1 MRKLS
6 NLACVISLF
15 LCCVFVVDSSA
26 AAAFS
31 NVSQAVS
38 KIIAASWSE
47 KAAKSRRSKLRQRAL
62 TTVMSLAACTNLLSC
77 GDWER
82 EAYRDFITND
92 AEGLPI
98 MQGATTANQT
108 QVFVLTTQSDDYDFS
123 LVDGEGNEIFPV
135 VIAKGSRQGYGRVVQ
150 HVSFKGLIPNSTY
163 LLQVHSAAGELL
175 DERELQTLDP
185 SKQELRFAFGSCMA
199 DYRPQG
205 DIWQQMV
212 ALNPD
217 VIFLVGDNVYTNNI
231 SPITAPDFMWMRYVS
246 TRGALNLFRS
256 RQLIPVIA
264 VWDDHDYGMSNG
276 DLSYPHKEES
286 LSIFKTF
293 FASNDTENFYMPDIG
308 AASFFSI
315 FGYNF
320 FLLDDRTFRTPQGS
334 SPEWHF
340 GEAQSRWLL
349 NNLVSKDY
357 AFLISGDQFFGGY
370 IHKDSF
376 QGRHPERFVDFLAEL
391 KASEAKVIFMS
402 GDRHFTEIME
412 IHEELLGYQTY
423 EFTSSPM
430 HSSYR
435 SLPRRNP
442 LRIAGKASEKNNF
455 MLIEASKLS
464 TGLRLTAT
472 SYTVGGA
479 VLFSGDYTID

>member
-1 MRKLS
+1 MRKLF
-6 NLACVISLF
+6 SL
-15 LCCVFVVDSSA
+15 LCAVALLLGCVFVADSSSA
-26 AAAFS
+26 GAFS

-38 KIIAASWSE
+38 KIIAAS
-47 KAAKSRRSKLRQRAL
+47 KASKLGQRVL
-62 TTVMSLAACTNLLSC
+62 TTAMVVATCANLLSC
-77 GDWER
+77 GEDYLAHKVFVANEL
-82 EAYRDFITND
+82 
-92 AEGLPI
+92 EGLPI
-98 MQGATTANQT
+98 MQGATTSTQT

-135 VIAKGSRQGYGRVVQ
+135 VVAKGSYQGSEHVMQ
-150 HVSFKGLIPNSTY
+150 HVFFKGLTPNFAY

-185 SKQELRFAFGSCMA
+185 SKQELRFAFGSCMS

-212 ALNPD
+212 ALSPD
-217 VIFLVGDNVYTNNI
+217 VIFLIGDNVYTNKL
-231 SPITAPDFMWMRYVS
+231 SLITAPDFMWMRYVS
-246 TRGALNLFRS
+246 TRSTLNLFRS

-286 LSIFKTF
+286 LSIFTTF
-293 FASNDTENFYMPDIG
+293 FASNDTENFYMPNIG

-315 FGYNF
+315 YGYNF

-340 GEAQSRWLL
+340 GEAQSQWLL
-349 NNLVSKDY
+349 HNLVNKDY

-370 IHKDSF
+370 IPKDSF
-376 QGRHPERFVDFLAEL
+376 QGSHPERFVDFLHEL
-391 KASEAKVIFMS
+391 KSSNTKAVFLS
-402 GDRHFTEIME
+402 GDRHFAEIME
-412 IHEELLGYQTY
+412 IPVEVLGYSTY
-423 EFTSSPM
+423 EFTSSPV
-430 HSSYR
+430 HAIIHR
-435 SLPRRNP
+435 KRLPRRNP
-442 LRIAGKASEKNNF
+442 LRVAGEDPMDNF

-464 TGLRLTAT
+464 TGLHLKAT

>member
-1 MRKLS
+1 MRKLFS
-6 NLACVISLF
+6 LLCAVSLF
-15 LCCVFVVDSSA
+15 FCCVFVVDSSA
-26 AAAFS
+26 VGAFS
-31 NVSQAVS
+31 NASQAVS
-38 KIIAASWSE
+38 KIIAAS
-47 KAAKSRRSKLRQRAL
+47 KTSKLGQRVL
-62 TTVMSLAACTNLLSC
+62 TTAMVVATCANLLSC
-77 GDWER
+77 GDWEQ
-82 EAYRDFITND
+82 EAYRDFITNE

-98 MQGATTANQT
+98 MQGATTSTQT

-135 VIAKGSRQGYGRVVQ
+135 VIDRGSRQGYERVVQ

-185 SKQELRFAFGSCMA
+185 SKQELRFAFGSCMS
-199 DYRPQG
+199 DYHPQG
-205 DIWQQMV
+205 DIWLQMV
-212 ALNPD
+212 ALSPD

-246 TRGALNLFRS
+246 TRSTLNLFRS

-315 FGYNF
+315 YGYNF

-370 IHKDSF
+370 IPKDSF
-376 QGRHPERFVDFLAEL
+376 QGSHPERFVDFLHEL
-391 KASEAKVIFMS
+391 KSSDTKAVFLS
-402 GDRHFTEIME
+402 GDRHFAEIME
-412 IHEELLGYQTY
+412 IPVEVLGYSTY
-423 EFTSSPM
+423 EFTSSPV
-430 HSSYR
+430 HAILHR
-435 SLPRRNP
+435 KRLPRNP
-442 LRIAGKASEKNNF
+442 LRVAGEDPMDNF